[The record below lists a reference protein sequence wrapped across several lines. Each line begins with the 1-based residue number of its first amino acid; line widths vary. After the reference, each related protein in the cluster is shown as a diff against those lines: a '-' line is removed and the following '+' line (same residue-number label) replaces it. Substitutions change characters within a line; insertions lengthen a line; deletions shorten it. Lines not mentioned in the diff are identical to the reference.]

1 MITIACH
8 CEACNDEAIYS
19 AKKKTER
26 YKGCATLAVVTGNV
40 TV

>member
-8 CEACNDEAIYS
+8 CGEYNDEAIYS
-19 AKKKTER
+19 ANKKTER
-26 YKGCATLAVVTGNV
+26 YKNCASLAVVVGNT